1 MFHACAVILVLCS
14 CACAVRLP
22 FSDAVVVNMLESWNI
37 VTENVTVISCVSTLP
52 MTFAA
57 GTSGLVLMASAGVLC
72 VFLCLCVGSGSGRA
86 APAQQTHSC
95 EAGTQQGT
103 LNRECCL
110 DDFLSSS
117 DADGSEAPGSHR
129 LDRCDET

>member
-37 VTENVTVISCVSTLP
+37 VTENVTVTSCVSTLP

-57 GTSGLVLMASAGVLC
+57 GTPGLVLMASAGVLC
-72 VFLCLCVGSGSGRA
+72 VLSMSLCWKWLWEGRA
-86 APAQQTHSC
+86 CTAN
-95 EAGTQQGT
+95 TQ
-103 LNRECCL
+103 L
-110 DDFLSSS
+110 
-117 DADGSEAPGSHR
+117 
-129 LDRCDET
+129 